1 MSESFP
7 LRVVR
12 ALPSVLL
19 AGTLIVLAGCLG
31 PASVA
36 VINETDETFYVRVDG
51 QWVWEIPAR
60 SSGVANTGLEAGH
73 KRVEILHPDCSS
85 ANAWGVDL
93 PVTVTIRDRE
103 VSEASAPAIA
113 RGISVS
119 GELIPTEACAGA
131 PGR

>member
-93 PVTVTIRDRE
+93 PVTVTIRDRDSLAQE
-103 VSEASAPAIA
+103 RIPISDA
-113 RGISVS
+113 RAVVVDR
-119 GELIPTEACAGA
+119 LAADWKTPKTD
-131 PGR
+131 